1 VCPQASSGRRSLES
15 DAPEDKWK
23 NATWA
28 KEEERRLDWELVEM
42 YAREANTGKHAPELI
57 EFYKN
62 FGEMLKAAENGE
74 EVSTEGIDIGGH
86 RVN

>member
-1 VCPQASSGRRSLES
+1 MLVRQTQARGPTQFPHHWYSSLCSSLSVSPWRVVRST
-15 DAPEDKWK
+15 PP
-23 NATWA
+23 
-28 KEEERRLDWELVEM
+28 
-42 YAREANTGKHAPELI
+42 GKHAPELI